1 MMGKTDNPNLLGEI
15 IEFSPTEYRVA
26 RIALLDTNIQVGE
39 MMHFAIKLS
48 RNDGRTWVQLYNSS
62 TSGANRLTGR
72 VDITGNEASC
82 DFEWKHGSGAND
94 QLWLYMTNNNA
105 EIEIESYE
113 LKRI

>member
-1 MMGKTDNPNLLGEI
+1 MGKTDNPNLLGGI
-15 IEFSPTEYRVA
+15 ITFSETGYRVA
-26 RIALLDTNIQVGE
+26 TIALLDTNIQVGE

-62 TSGANRLTGR
+62 VSAANRLTER
-72 VDITGNEASC
+72 VNITDNEASC
-82 DFEWKHGSGAND
+82 DFEWKHGSGPNN
-94 QLWLYMTNNNA
+94 QLWLYMTNNNT